1 MSMMWPPHNVKM
13 VSTPSFLSAFATR
26 CPPETTAASRLLG
39 CKVLSAVV
47 VAAVVAAAEDAGG
60 MVSPRWSTGSRAR
73 RARGGAARLS
83 VARRGLHWRAP
94 ARDRFVLHLGTR
106 GGKVLD
112 AHRLQHEQAERG
124 GQQVEAHRDHEDGV
138 PAHGYGKR
146 GGKRHQQ
153 RAHAFGGVEH

>member
-1 MSMMWPPHNVKM
+1 MSMMWPPHNVKI

-47 VAAVVAAAEDAGG
+47 VAAVVAAAEDAGV
-60 MVSPRWSTGSRAR
+60 MVSPRWSTVSKGPRPGRA
-73 RARGGAARLS
+73 AWLS
-83 VARRGLHWRAP
+83 VARSGLHRCAP

-112 AHRLQHEQAERG
+112 AHWLEHEKADRG
-124 GQQVEAHRDHEDGV
+124 GQQVEAHGDHEDGM
-138 PAHGYGKR
+138 PAHG
-146 GGKRHQQ
+146 
-153 RAHAFGGVEH
+153 